1 MIDRRSSRSMKLE
14 DPKPKAIQGG
24 EVSQTKESEDMRQ
37 ESMPVSSHS
46 VLVRRYGRPGF
57 EAEIVVT
64 H

>member
-1 MIDRRSSRSMKLE
+1 MKLE

>member
-14 DPKPKAIQGG
+14 DPNRAIQGG
-24 EVSQTKESEDMRQ
+24 EASQTKESEDMRQ

-46 VLVRRYGRPGF
+46 VLARRYGRPGF